1 MPVEIVDQTGAPPP
15 KAKPEGLALR
25 KPQPEGLA
33 SGKPQPEG
41 LALRRPQP
49 EGLAP
54 GSPQGADLVSAAR
67 HAADAILACLAR
79 EDAELCVVL
88 VDDVRMRQL
97 NRDWRGKDAATDVLS
112 FSQLEG
118 EAMPLAC
125 LMLGDVVVSVDAL
138 RRQAA
143 DGGWAIEEELARLLL
158 HGVLHLL
165 GFDHEHED
173 DARAMRAEEGRLV
186 GLLADRGVACAW
198 EGE

>member
-1 MPVEIVDQTGAPPP
+1 MPVEIVDQTGAPSP
-15 KAKPEGLALR
+15 KA
-25 KPQPEGLA
+25 
-33 SGKPQPEG
+33 QPEG

-49 EGLAP
+49 EGLALRMPQPERVAP

-67 HAADAILACLAR
+67 HAGDAILACLAR

-97 NRDWRGKDAATDVLS
+97 NRDWRGKDTATDVLS

-118 EAMPLAC
+118 EAMPSAC

-143 DGGWAIEEELARLLL
+143 DGGWAVEEELARLLL

-165 GFDHEHED
+165 GFDHEREE
-173 DARAMRAEEGRLV
+173 DARVMHAEEGRLV
-186 GLLADRGVACAW
+186 RALAAHGVACAW
-198 EGE
+198 EEDAT